1 MTPSAQ
7 QQQRC
12 LQVSIPSSAACAHT
26 LLCWCAPS
34 CAEASVCVTT
44 PWTWPGISSEIFF
57 FFPADSSCLVWLC
70 LLVCSSINSLMQLGA
85 RPQQQG
91 PGTPQ
96 RQGPGSCFCAQA
108 LSEGTARHG
117 VAWHSMAQHRCSCTP
132 WSPRQCCKHAADVSV
147 RLALV
152 STLTWTLAS
161 DRLEITVSLYAG
173 ECLSFTQVEGDYLRN
188 R

>member
-1 MTPSAQ
+1 MLS
-7 QQQRC
+7 
-12 LQVSIPSSAACAHT
+12 SSSAAFRYPSRLLLPVPIPCCAGALPAVLKH
-26 LLCWCAPS
+26 LPPWPPH
-34 CAEASVCVTT
+34 EPDRASHQR
-44 PWTWPGISSEIFF
+44 FF

-70 LLVCSSINSLMQLGA
+70 LLVSSSINSLMQLGA
-85 RPQQQG
+85 QPQQQG

-117 VAWHSMAQHRCSCTP
+117 VVWHSMAQHRCSCTP